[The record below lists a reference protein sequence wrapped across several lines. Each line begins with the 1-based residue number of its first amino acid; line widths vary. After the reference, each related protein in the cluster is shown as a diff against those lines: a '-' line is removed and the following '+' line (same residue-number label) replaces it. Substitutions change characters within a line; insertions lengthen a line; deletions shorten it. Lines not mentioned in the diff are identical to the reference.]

1 MTIKLGNRLAELRKE
16 HHLSQEE
23 LAEKLNVSRQ
33 AISKWECGESSPDTD
48 NLIEL
53 SKIYNISLDE
63 LVGNAPAKEESKDD
77 ANRKL
82 FSLSD
87 DEGNKIQFVKGEK
100 DDEDDDEDEDDN
112 EDKNDER
119 NHPIFTTISVIVS
132 CAVTIGVVVAYV
144 LLGTLLGLW
153 GQAWVLFLL
162 IPIIPSLMS
171 SIFYKRMHA
180 FAYPVLVAFVYLMLG
195 MWYPGGYWH
204 PWWLLFLSIPV
215 YYAIAEAIKKIKK
228 IKTDQNQSK

>member
-1 MTIKLGNRLAELRKE
+1 MTIKLGNRLADLRKE

-23 LAEKLNVSRQ
+23 LADKLGVSRQ

-53 SKIYNISLDE
+53 SKIYEISLDE
-63 LVGNAPAKEESKDD
+63 LVGNEHTQQKEDKDD
-77 ANRKL
+77 SNRKTFTL
-82 FSLSD
+82 TD
-87 DEGNKIQFVKGEK
+87 DENNKIQFVKGDK
-100 DDEDDDEDEDDN
+100 DDDDEDDDED
-112 EDKNDER
+112 KNDEK
-119 NHPIFTTISVIVS
+119 NHPIFTTVSVIIS
-132 CAVTIGVVVAYV
+132 CALTIAVVVTYI

-162 IPIIPSLMS
+162 IPIIPSLINA
-171 SIFYKRMHA
+171 IFFKKMHR

-204 PWWLLFLSIPV
+204 PWWLLFLTIPV
-215 YYAIAEAIKKIKK
+215 YYVIADAIKKVKK
-228 IKTDQNQSK
+228 IKEQQSK

>member
-63 LVGNAPAKEESKDD
+63 LVGNAPAKEEKVDD
-77 ANRKL
+77 SNKKS

-87 DEGNKIQFVKGEK
+87 DEGNKIQFIKGDK
-100 DDEDDDEDEDDN
+100 DDEDEDDDEDKDD
-112 EDKNDER
+112 EK
-119 NHPIFTTISVIVS
+119 NHPIFTTVSVIVS
-132 CAVTIGVVVAYV
+132 CAVTMGVIVAYI

-171 SIFYKRMHA
+171 SIFYRRMHT

-195 MWYPGGYWH
+195 VWYPGGYWH

-215 YYAIAEAIKKIKK
+215 YYAIAGAIKKIKK
-228 IKTDQNQSK
+228 INAQQKESK

>member
-63 LVGNAPAKEESKDD
+63 LVGNTPAKEEKADD
-77 ANRKL
+77 SNKKS

-87 DEGNKIQFVKGEK
+87 DEGNKIQFIKGDK
-100 DDEDDDEDEDDN
+100 DDEDDDNDEDKD
-112 EDKNDER
+112 DER

-132 CAVTIGVVVAYV
+132 CALTIGVVVAYV

-162 IPIIPSLMS
+162 IPIIPSLMGA
-171 SIFYKRMHA
+171 IFYKRMHA
-180 FAYPVLVAFVYLMLG
+180 FAYPILVAFVYLTLG
-195 MWYPGGYWH
+195 VWYPGGYWH
-204 PWWLLFLSIPV
+204 PWWLLFLTIPV
-215 YYAIAEAIKKIKK
+215 YYVIADAIKKVKK
-228 IKTDQNQSK
+228 IKEEQKSE

>member
-1 MTIKLGNRLAELRKE
+1 MTIKLGNRLADLRKE

-63 LVGNAPAKEESKDD
+63 LVGNEHAKNNDNGEAKTIVIT
-77 ANRKL
+77 
-82 FSLSD
+82 D
-87 DEGNKIQFVKGEK
+87 DENNKIQFTKG
-100 DDEDDDEDEDDN
+100 DEDEDHD
-112 EDKNDER
+112 EDARDER
-119 NHPIFTTISVIVS
+119 DHPVFTTVSVIVS
-132 CAVTIGVVVAYV
+132 CVLTIAVVIAYV

-162 IPIIPSLMS
+162 IIIIPSLMKA
-171 SIFYKRMHA
+171 IFFKRMHSFA
-180 FAYPVLVAFVYLMLG
+180 FPILVVFVYLLIG
-195 MWYPGGYWH
+195 IWYPGGYWH

-228 IKTDQNQSK
+228 IKEQQSK